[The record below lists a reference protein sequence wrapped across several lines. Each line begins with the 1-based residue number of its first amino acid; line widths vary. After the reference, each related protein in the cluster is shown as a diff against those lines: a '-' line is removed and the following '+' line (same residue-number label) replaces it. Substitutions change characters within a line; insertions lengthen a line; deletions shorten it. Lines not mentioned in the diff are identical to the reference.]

1 MDYNFIKDKTNEKLS
16 SKTARKVFIAHIKNL
31 INNSYIMEFVKD
43 YYKVPQSSK
52 MFIPVCHFFRILN
65 VLIDK
70 REKHD
75 EPISEF
81 IIVEDFFKL
90 VFEEKIPFIF
100 YTGEVRRI
108 LDGSYGIA
116 EKNLLI
122 NAFGSTD
129 FLDEPEAY
137 FTPEDAYYINTHLE
151 SKIIIS
157 GRVYSKPE
165 ILE

>member
-1 MDYNFIKDKTNEKLS
+1 MDYNFIKNKTNEKLS
-16 SKTARKVFIAHIKNL
+16 SKTGRQVFIAHIKNL

-43 YYKVPQSSK
+43 YYKVPQASK

-65 VLIDK
+65 TLIDM
-70 REKHD
+70 REKHE

-90 VFEEKIPFIF
+90 VFEEKIAFIF
-100 YTGEVRRI
+100 YTGEVKRI
-108 LDGSYGIA
+108 LGGSYGIT

-129 FLDEPEAY
+129 FLDEPTY
-137 FTPEDAYYINTHLE
+137 FTPEDVCYINTHLE
-151 SKIIIS
+151 SKITIS
-157 GRVYSKPE
+157 GRVYLKPE